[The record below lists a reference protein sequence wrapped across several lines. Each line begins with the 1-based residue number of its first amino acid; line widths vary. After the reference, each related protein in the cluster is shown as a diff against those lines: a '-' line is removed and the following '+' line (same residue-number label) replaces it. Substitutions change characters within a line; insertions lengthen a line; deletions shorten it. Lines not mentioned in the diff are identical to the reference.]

1 MAIYDKMIDEI
12 LLPCDCGCGI
22 LQATRFKDDPIDDQM
37 VILGYFYSAYTAES
51 TGAWRKLI
59 ERIKGAIFVLFGKRY
74 QLYEIVL
81 SGEKKS
87 EFIKFAK
94 GLEE

>member
-1 MAIYDKMIDEI
+1 MAIYDKMVDEI

-22 LQATRFKDDPIDDQM
+22 LQATRFKDDPIDDQL
-37 VILGYFYSAYTAES
+37 VILNYFYSAYTTES
-51 TGAWRKLI
+51 VGVLKKLA
-59 ERIKGAIFVLFGKRY
+59 ERIKGAFFILFGKRY
-74 QLYEIVL
+74 QLYEIVF

>member
-1 MAIYDKMIDEI
+1 MLTYDKMVDEI

-22 LQATRFKDDPIDDQM
+22 LQATRFKDDPIDDQL
-37 VILGYFYSAYTAES
+37 VILNYFYSAHTIES
-51 TGAWRKLI
+51 VGIFRKLV